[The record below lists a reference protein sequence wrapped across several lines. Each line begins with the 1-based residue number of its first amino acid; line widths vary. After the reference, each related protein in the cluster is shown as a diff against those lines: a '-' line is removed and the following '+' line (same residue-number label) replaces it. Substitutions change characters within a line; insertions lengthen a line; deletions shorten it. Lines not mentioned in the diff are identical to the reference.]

1 MSRCINLQ
9 LSEAEV
15 RKHCTQHG
23 VSVSVIEPL
32 TSGGVRL
39 VCASGDGA
47 EQIRLGLR
55 TKIIAG
61 EIIRTRIRP
70 RGARL

>member
-15 RKHCTQHG
+15 RKHCTLHAVG
-23 VSVSVIEPL
+23 VSTIEPL

-39 VCASGDGA
+39 VCMSRDGA
-47 EQIRLGLR
+47 EQIRRGL
-55 TKIIAG
+55 KSKVIAG
-61 EIIRTRIRP
+61 GTIRTRIRP
-70 RGARL
+70 RGARF